1 MAYIPRNTPDQFANF
16 LLHAANACPRT
27 CYCWVKEVEMEC
39 VLGDIPEK
47 HQVEG
52 WFLTFCELLDES
64 PHYVVPQNV
73 HEACST
79 LCMFSSPSQVVW
91 HRMEEVLSVH

>member
-1 MAYIPRNTPDQFANF
+1 MATWSRLWVD
-16 LLHAANACPRT
+16 AANACPRT
-27 CYCWVKEVEMEC
+27 YYSWVEKVEMVRVQGE
-39 VLGDIPEK
+39 IPEK
-47 HQVEG
+47 YLVEG
-52 WFLTFCELLDES
+52 WFHTFCELLAES

-73 HEACST
+73 HEACVT